1 MSSAQ
6 NFYYLHVWQVLED
19 EGLIKLWIEIFPV
32 DLGLVLGFLV
42 RKKVD
47 LDEGVGEASGPVSWR
62 QLAALDNLEEVRSR
76 EERNSSDNLL

>member
-1 MSSAQ
+1 M
-6 NFYYLHVWQVLED
+6 
-19 EGLIKLWIEIFPV
+19 

-62 QLAALDNLEEVRSR
+62 QLTALDNLEEVRSR